1 MWPGPCLIS
10 FIYSSN
16 MAYLACTRH
25 HPRDGHITCPLNT
38 SLSHLRAFA
47 RALSTL
53 PPPAGL
59 SLPFQSLLQCSF
71 LQEAY
76 PDQIMQTRPFPTD
89 TEFCVSEWGVG
100 WSRPCPAPSP
110 ALALRPA
117 RKSHCRR
124 SSLWS
129 PPRTSALCH
138 QAPTHT
144 ASRLSPPTPPTSWAR
159 RLVGP
164 QEGPVGRGLRPPGA
178 GRQPSAKL

>member
-25 HPRDGHITCPLNT
+25 HPCDGHITCPLNT

-89 TEFCVSEWGVG
+89 TEFCVFLSGGWGG
-100 WSRPCPAPSP
+100 ADPAPHP
-110 ALALRPA
+110 HLHWLCALPGNPTVGDPHCGARPELQPCATRHQPTLLRDCHRQHHLLRGRDAWWGP
-117 RKSHCRR
+117 RR
-124 SSLWS
+124 
-129 PPRTSALCH
+129 A
-138 QAPTHT
+138 Q
-144 ASRLSPPTPPTSWAR
+144 WA
-159 RLVGP
+159 G
-164 QEGPVGRGLRPPGA
+164 G
-178 GRQPSAKL
+178 